1 MSESSNSRNERLK
14 SLINDPLHLPDG
26 ASFSSATPR
35 LPAQQM
41 IDLSEK
47 LLPLVNSQPDFIEKR
62 KRLAIE
68 EPFVL

>member
-35 LPAQQM
+35 LPAQRM
-41 IDLSEK
+41 IHLSEK
-47 LLPLVNSQPDFIEKR
+47 LLPLLNSQADFIEKR
-62 KRLAIE
+62 KRLAID
-68 EPFVL
+68 EPFIL